1 MPRPDRQQF
10 GEKYTSQLGLGRN
23 FFHNLKK
30 NNPECLAYIQAKD
43 PNDIVNAYRLYLKEK
58 FDTTQEACKIYL
70 MLEDKYLLEDFG
82 IFLVKKGLYT
92 NDKTYFQTYRTIFRS
107 DNMVKEFKTLMNIK
121 KSNEY
126 YKEFQASLEPVS
138 LPASA

>member
-1 MPRPDRQQF
+1 MARPDKHKF

-43 PNDIVNAYRLYLKEK
+43 PDDIINAYRLYLKDK
-58 FDTTQEACKIYL
+58 FDTTQEACKVY
-70 MLEDKYLLEDFG
+70 MQLEDKYLLAEFG
-82 IFLVKKGLYT
+82 SFLVKKGLYST
-92 NDKTYFQTYRTIFRS
+92 AKSYFYSYRNIFRS
-107 DNMVKEFKTLMNIK
+107 DNMVKEFATLMNIK

-126 YKEFQASLEPVS
+126 YKEFQASLEPALS
-138 LPASA
+138 TSA